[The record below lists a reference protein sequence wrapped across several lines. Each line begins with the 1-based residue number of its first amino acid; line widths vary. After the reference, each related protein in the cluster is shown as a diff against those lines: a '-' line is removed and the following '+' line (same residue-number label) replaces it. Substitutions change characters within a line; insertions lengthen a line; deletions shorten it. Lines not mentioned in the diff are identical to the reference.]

1 MCTYSLLMT
10 IRYIIAFLLTIL
22 YLTGYNS
29 VYAQQSEECNEVYEI
44 DKKYT
49 NIMWYASRMGFSR
62 TIGKFEE
69 FQGTINLNNCNISE
83 SNIYITI
90 DTNSI
95 TSGVDEIDQQLKS
108 RTFFDVENY
117 PEAIFES
124 TGITLTEKDT
134 AEVKGN
140 FTMLGSTHEIT
151 LEVRFNKRAIDPIIN
166 RMRTGYSI
174 KTSIQR
180 SRWGMDQLLA
190 FVSDDINIAIEAEA
204 LRIGLN

>member
-1 MCTYSLLMT
+1 MF
-10 IRYIIAFLLTIL
+10 IRQIILYWLTIS
-22 YLTGYNS
+22 YLTGYNF
-29 VYAQQSEECNEVYEI
+29 VYAQDSNECIEVYEI
-44 DKKYT
+44 DRKYT

-62 TIGKFEE
+62 TIGKFEK
-69 FQGTINLNNCNISE
+69 FQGTINLNNCNTAE
-83 SNIYITI
+83 SNIHITI

-95 TSGVDEIDQQLKS
+95 VSGVYEIDQQLRS
-108 RTFFDVENY
+108 ITFFDVENY

-140 FTMLGSTHEIT
+140 FTMLGNTHEIT

-166 RMRTGYSI
+166 QMRTGYSI
-174 KTSIQR
+174 RTSIQR
-180 SRWGMDQLLA
+180 SKWGMDQLLA